1 MNSKK
6 FEIMVYKSFK
16 KKKKEIRDYSFRYN
30 KPIDRAWKI
39 ARNGN
44 INSGTT
50 MIPTSSSPSI

>member
-1 MNSKK
+1 
-6 FEIMVYKSFK
+6 MVYKSFK